1 MKPLQGVRIVSVEQ
15 YAAGPYGTMLLAGMG
30 ADVIKVENASSGGD
44 PARYTGPHMLGPAD
58 SQYFQT
64 WNLGK
69 KSVALDLKSTE
80 GRRQFER
87 LVLSADAVVNNLR
100 GDQAGKMGLDYAALG
115 KLKPSL
121 VCLHI
126 TAYGRNNE
134 RAARPG
140 YDYMMQAESGI
151 MSLTGEPGGPPS
163 RTGGPSMIDYATG
176 LTAMVGLLG
185 AMLGA
190 ARTGKGC
197 DVDVCLHDVAL
208 HQLGY
213 AATWFLNTGEVQTQ
227 QPRSGHFSVAP
238 VQTVPTADG
247 WIFVMCMTQKFWEAM
262 IGAIGRSDLQADPRF
277 SDNPSRFRN
286 REALTDL
293 LDAEFLKHP
302 TQHWLDVLSDV
313 LPVAP
318 VNDIGQALT
327 TPFVQGTG
335 MVQSTPHPQAGEL
348 RVMAS
353 PIKIDGERPRPGVC
367 SPMGADNEAVLGEP
381 ATAGDP
387 RR

>member
-1 MKPLQGVRIVSVEQ
+1 MKPLQGFRIVSVEQ
-15 YAAGPYGTMLLAGMG
+15 YAAGPYGSMLLAGLG
-30 ADVIKVENASSGGD
+30 AEVIKIENAASGGD
-44 PARYTGPHMLGPAD
+44 PARYTGPHLLGPAD

-69 KSVALDLKSTE
+69 KSVTLDLKAAE

-87 LVLSADAVVNNLR
+87 LAASADAVVNNLR
-100 GDQAGKMGLDYAALG
+100 GDQAAKLGLDYATLG
-115 KLKPSL
+115 KLKREL

-126 TAYGRNNE
+126 TAYGRDNE
-134 RAARPG
+134 RASRPG
-140 YDYMMQAESGI
+140 YDYMMQAESGM

-163 RTGGPSMIDYATG
+163 RTGGPSMIDYSTG
-176 LTAMVGLLG
+176 LTAMTGLLA

-190 ARTGKGC
+190 GRSGQGC

-213 AATWFLNTGEVQTQ
+213 VATWFLNTGEVQTQ

-247 WIFVMCMTQKFWEAM
+247 WIFIMCMTQRFWEAM
-262 IGAIGRSDLQADPRF
+262 LEALGRQDLQADPRF
-277 SDNPSRFRN
+277 CDNAARFRH
-286 REALTDL
+286 RDALTEAL
-293 LDAEFLKHP
+293 DAVFLQHP
-302 TQHWLDVLSDV
+302 SQHWLDLLSGL

-318 VNDIGQALT
+318 VHDIGQALT
-327 TPFVQGTG
+327 TPFVQATG
-335 MVQSTPHPQAGEL
+335 MVQTATHSQGDL

-353 PIKIDGERPRPGVC
+353 PIKINGERARLPAC
-367 SPMGADNEAVLGEP
+367 SPLGADNDTVLGALAAVES
-381 ATAGDP
+381 
-387 RR
+387 

>member
-1 MKPLQGVRIVSVEQ
+1 MRPLEGVRIVSVEQ
-15 YAAGPYGTMLLAGMG
+15 FAAGPYGSMLLAGMG
-30 ADVIKVENASSGGD
+30 AEVIKIENAPAGGD

-69 KSVALDLKSTE
+69 KSVALDLKSPE

-87 LVLSADAVVNNLR
+87 LVKSADAVMNNLR
-100 GDQAGKMGLDYAALG
+100 GDQAGKMGLDYATLG

-121 VCLHI
+121 ACLHI

-176 LTAMVGLLG
+176 LTAMTGLLA

-208 HQLGY
+208 HHLGY

-247 WIFVMCMTQKFWEAM
+247 WIFIMCMTQKFWEAM
-262 IGAIGRSDLQADPRF
+262 LGALDRLDLQADPRF
-277 SDNPSRFRN
+277 TDNPSRFSN
-286 REALTDL
+286 REALTGI
-293 LDAEFLKHP
+293 LDAEFQRRP
-302 TQHWLDVLSDV
+302 TAYWVELLSPV
-313 LPVAP
+313 MPVAP
-318 VNDIGQALT
+318 VLDIGQALT
-327 TPFVQGTG
+327 TPFVEATG
-335 MVQSTPHPQAGEL
+335 MVQTARHPKGDL
-348 RVMAS
+348 RVMSS
-353 PIKIDGERPRPGVC
+353 PIKINGERPRLDAG
-367 SPMGADNEAVLGEP
+367 SSLGADNRAVLGEP
-381 ATAGDP
+381 APAEG
-387 RR
+387 